1 MAEPVVRYSKRMR
14 LVKPSA
20 IRELHLL
27 EHDPDVISFCGGY
40 PDASLFPVAHLR
52 EAYGTVIARDPL
64 AFQYTHSQGD
74 LSLRQKIVAKMRRD
88 GVSCDEDDVL
98 VLHGAQQGLDLLG
111 KLFIDEGDTLL
122 VEAPTFLGALIS
134 FNAYAPRYVGIPMDA
149 QGIDTERLEDIL
161 RRTPGVKFMYV
172 IPDFQ
177 NPAGVTLSLERRKRL
192 VELAER
198 YDFYVVEDSPYRD
211 IRFSGQSVPPI
222 KHFDVNGRVIFVGSF
237 SKSLV
242 PGMRLGWVVG
252 DKDLVRNLAQ
262 LKQAADTQCS
272 TVNMK
277 VANAYLESF
286 DHDAHVER
294 LVNGYRKKKQL
305 MLDVIRASFPDCV
318 AYTNPEG
325 GMFTWLTF
333 PETFD
338 ADAFLKSV
346 LLPQSKVA
354 YVPGMHFFA
363 GEGAVPLNH
372 ARLSYSATDESAIV
386 DGIARMGKQLHAHL
400 R

>member
-1 MAEPVVRYSKRMR
+1 MTESVVRYSKRMR

-27 EHDPDVISFCGGY
+27 EHDPEVISFCGGY
-40 PDASLFPVAHLR
+40 PDASMFPVNHLR
-52 EAYGTVIARDPL
+52 EAYCTVIERDEL
-64 AFQYTHSQGD
+64 ALQYTHSQGD
-74 LSLRQKIVAKMRRD
+74 LSLRQKIVAKMHRD
-88 GVSCDEDDVL
+88 GVSCDEDEVL
-98 VLHGAQQGLDLLG
+98 IVHGGQQGLDLLG
-111 KLFIDEGDTLL
+111 KAFIDEGDAIL

-134 FNAYAPRYVGIPMDA
+134 FNAYAPQYVGIPMDDH
-149 QGIDTERLEDIL
+149 GIDTDRLEEIL
-161 RRTPGVKFMYV
+161 RRTTGVKFMYV

-192 VELAER
+192 VELAEEH
-198 YDFYVVEDSPYRD
+198 DFYIVEDSPYRD

-222 KHFDVNGRVIFVGSF
+222 KHFDTNGRVIFVGSF

-286 DHDAHVER
+286 DHDTHVGR
-294 LVNGYRKKKQL
+294 LADGYRKKKQL

-338 ADAFLKSV
+338 AGVFLKNV
-346 LLPQSKVA
+346 LLPESKVA

-363 GEGAVPLNH
+363 GDGVVPVNH
-372 ARLSYSATDESAIV
+372 ARLSYSATAESAII
-386 DGIARMGKQLHAHL
+386 DGVTRMGKQLHVHL
-400 R
+400 C